1 MASNNELLWTYL
13 IKEQYADAL
22 ALIQANPS
30 DLDLNEIH
38 PKVDKTYLMY
48 LLSAPK
54 QEDPQFLP
62 LVKAIIGSP
71 HFSKGFHTTSKA
83 KNNVFALA
91 IDLGNPAV
99 IDALLEHPE
108 KFDAVFSGTR
118 LQYAIAKQSLKDLQG
133 LLHRPADSEWAQ
145 LNINNLNAIMP
156 KIRDIAIRHAIATD
170 DPELMQALDDAGA
183 EPVYPLSNYN
193 SPITLAQSAPRVR
206 AWFQQL
212 SAKSIAALSGI
223 NTNVATFARV
233 LADQNAAKLAYEQG
247 RGNIYEQGVKR
258 LDDVTRRMTPA

>member
-13 IKEQYADAL
+13 IKKQYADAL
-22 ALIQANPS
+22 TLIQANPS

-38 PKVDKTYLMY
+38 PKVDRTYLMH

-62 LVKAIIGSP
+62 LVRAIIGSP
-71 HFSKGFHTTSKA
+71 SFSMGLHIHSKIKENA
-83 KNNVFALA
+83 FTMA
-91 IDLGNPAV
+91 IRLNNPAV
-99 IDALLEHPE
+99 IDILLAYPE
-108 KFDAVFSGTR
+108 KFDAVFADTK
-118 LQYAIAKQSLKDLQG
+118 LQYAIAQQCLKYYQ
-133 LLHRPADSEWAQ
+133 LLLSRPADSESAQ

-170 DPELMQALDDAGA
+170 DPELMQALEDAGA